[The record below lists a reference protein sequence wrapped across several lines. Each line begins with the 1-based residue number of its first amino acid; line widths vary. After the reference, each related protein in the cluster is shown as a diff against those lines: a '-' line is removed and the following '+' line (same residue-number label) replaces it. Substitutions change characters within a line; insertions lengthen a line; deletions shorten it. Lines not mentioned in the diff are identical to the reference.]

1 MKTILLETKGPV
13 AWVWLN
19 QPRRLNAI
27 DQTTLIELRQAF
39 EALKEDEAV
48 IAIVLAGRGQA
59 FSSGFDV
66 AWMAGLEAERVAREL
81 AGIRAVYDAI
91 EACAKPLIATVH
103 GPALGG
109 GLLLALVAD
118 LRLASE
124 RASFGVPEVKIG
136 IFPSLGLVPR
146 LERLVGLGAAKHMV
160 LTGEAIDAAEAQ
172 RLGLVDRIL
181 VAEELQAEAQ
191 ALAEYLAALPPTAL
205 RLSKAAFDAAQRQD
219 YTEWETAQFAACWAS
234 PERKAAMNAFLKTR
248 RVPDSESRER

>member
-1 MKTILLETKGPV
+1 VETILLETKGPV

-27 DQTTLIELRQAF
+27 NQTTLAELRQTF
-39 EALKEDEAV
+39 GMLEADEAV
-48 IAIVLAGRGQA
+48 KAMVLAGRGQA

-66 AWMAGLEAERVAREL
+66 AWMAELEAERVAREL

-91 EACAKPLIATVH
+91 EACAKPLVAAVH

-124 RASFGVPEVKIG
+124 RAGFGVPEVKIG

-146 LERLVGLGAAKHMV
+146 LERLVGLGAAKRMV
-160 LTGEAIDAAEAQ
+160 LAGEPIDAAEAQ

-181 VAEELQAEAQ
+181 AAEELHAEAQ
-191 ALAEYLAALPPTAL
+191 ALAEHLAALPPTAL

-219 YTEWETAQFAACWAS
+219 YAEWETAQFAACWAS
-234 PERKAAMNAFLKTR
+234 PERKAAMNAFLKGR
-248 RVPDSESRER
+248 RVPRS

>member
-1 MKTILLETKGPV
+1 METILLETRGPV

-27 DQTTLIELRQAF
+27 NQTTLVELRQAF
-39 EALKEDEAV
+39 ETLGEDEAV
-48 IAIVLAGRGQA
+48 KAIVLAGRGQA

-81 AGIRAVYDAI
+81 AGIRAVYDSI
-91 EACAKPLIATVH
+91 EACARPVIAAVH

-146 LERLVGLGAAKHMV
+146 LERLVGLGAAKRMV
-160 LTGEAIDAAEAQ
+160 LIGEAIDVAEAQ
-172 RLGLVDRIL
+172 RIGLVDR
-181 VAEELQAEAQ
+181 VVPAETLHAEAQ
-191 ALAEYLAALPPTAL
+191 TLAEHLAALPLTAV
-205 RLSKAAFDAAQRQD
+205 RLSKAAFAAAHRQD
-219 YTEWETAQFAACWAS
+219 YPEWERVQFASCWAS
-234 PERKAAMNAFLKTR
+234 SEREAAMKAFLMR
-248 RVPDSESRER
+248 S